1 MDVAFL
7 KSWWAHARPFV
18 APTANN
24 PEAGVRY
31 DETSAR
37 RAWTSLGTHLAD
49 ALA

>member
-7 KSWWAHARPFV
+7 KSWWAHARPLV
-18 APTANN
+18 APTANS